1 MAEQSLS
8 TKKRSQQWLNNAVD
22 ASNFRKPV
30 FRDGCINEV
39 RYNESEIDYTY
50 ELIQRAYANFTAQQ
64 AVENQ
69 TAYEN
74 QTARRLSEY
83 LEYGSENFIYEDGS
97 SGRRVDALGVP
108 VQFSNPIELEYEI
121 SQPFFEE
128 ALDELRSNDD
138 IANDEF
144 HFIRTV
150 PMTSL
155 PILDEVGTLMNFIV
169 FESDFTYL
177 LPSAEFS
184 VQSYADCLSYLFD
197 RPKVVELDHGWK
209 KVRANYLHIHGF
221 LGPFGDPRGHTHQRL
236 ELLQPYVPFCVQNV
250 RTRTIKYVSCNLLS
264 TVCSQTTTRPT
275 PMHKTLLLCSHRRDG
290 DNQKRIQCVS

>member
-1 MAEQSLS
+1 MSMRATLENLYLE
-8 TKKRSQQWLNNAVD
+8 TVA
-22 ASNFRKPV
+22 
-30 FRDGCINEV
+30 INEV

-209 KVRANYLHIHGF
+209 KKHGLNYLHIHGF
-221 LGPFGDPRGHTHQRL
+221 LGPFLATHVDIHINDLNYCNHTYHFAFKMFGYTYDQIRL
-236 ELLQPYVPFCVQNV
+236 MQ
-250 RTRTIKYVSCNLLS
+250 SLS

-290 DNQKRIQCVS
+290 DNQKRIQCVP